1 MKRAIKIWEENKI
14 LLVLA
19 IILLVCLVVL
29 VGVALKYFYGSSSS
43 VYGNRLD
50 ITETVPMTEKTLNNV
65 KSILKEDEKV
75 SNVKASLKG
84 RIDYL
89 SITFVDDT
97 KMADAKKIAE
107 KALEGFS
114 EEELS
119 VYDIEFV
126 IKSKITK
133 EDDKNKSYTLIG
145 ARNANGKGLVWN
157 NYNLTVEEKEK

>member
-1 MKRAIKIWEENKI
+1 MKRGIKIWEENKI

-84 RIDYL
+84 RIVYL

-97 KMADAKKIAE
+97 KMDDAKKIAE
-107 KALEGFS
+107 KALDGFS